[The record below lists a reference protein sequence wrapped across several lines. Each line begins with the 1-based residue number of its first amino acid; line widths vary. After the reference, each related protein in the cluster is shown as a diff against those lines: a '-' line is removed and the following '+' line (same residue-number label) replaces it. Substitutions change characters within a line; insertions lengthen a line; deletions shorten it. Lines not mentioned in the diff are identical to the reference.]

1 MNILILGS
9 GGREHAFAQKIE
21 LSKLSKKL
29 FIAPGNSGTE
39 KTGKNLNIS
48 YNDFPSIK
56 KAVLQYGINMVV
68 VGPEEPLVNGI
79 HDYFLADSALKDV
92 IVIGPQTMA
101 AQLEGSKNFAK
112 EFLNRHNIPT
122 AAHKTFNKSQISD
135 ANNFLERRFA
145 SFSKRSYWKDRERQI
160 FKFSQRWRSMR
171 AKNQKQKPR
180 VF

>member
-39 KTGKNLNIS
+39 KTGKNLNIN

-79 HDYFLADSALKDV
+79 HD
-92 IVIGPQTMA
+92 
-101 AQLEGSKNFAK
+101 
-112 EFLNRHNIPT
+112 
-122 AAHKTFNKSQISD
+122 
-135 ANNFLERRFA
+135 
-145 SFSKRSYWKDRERQI
+145 
-160 FKFSQRWRSMR
+160 
-171 AKNQKQKPR
+171 
-180 VF
+180 